1 MNAVFAYLT
10 DEVCVGLDNAKFTYL
25 QNTMTQIPLVALK
38 VFLHGVAMRWL
49 DQAVSALFLC
59 FLKYSLTVSHVAGR
73 FDGRRTCLGSNGGG
87 TSTVAAMMSTM
98 YIY

>member
-10 DEVCVGLDNAKFTYL
+10 DEVRIGLDNAEFACL
-25 QNTMTQIPLVALK
+25 QNAMMQIPSVTLK

-73 FDGRRTCLGSNGGG
+73 FDG
-87 TSTVAAMMSTM
+87 
-98 YIY
+98 